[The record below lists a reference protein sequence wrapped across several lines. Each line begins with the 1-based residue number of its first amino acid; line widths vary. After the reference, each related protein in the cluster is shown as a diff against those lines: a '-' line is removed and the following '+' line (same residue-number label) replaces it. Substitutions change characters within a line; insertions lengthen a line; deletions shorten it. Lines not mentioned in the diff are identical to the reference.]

1 MHDFYTRNQRSHQH
15 WLDDI
20 YDITAYFFKKK
31 DSILGLG

>member
-1 MHDFYTRNQRSHQH
+1 MHDFYTRNQRSHQN